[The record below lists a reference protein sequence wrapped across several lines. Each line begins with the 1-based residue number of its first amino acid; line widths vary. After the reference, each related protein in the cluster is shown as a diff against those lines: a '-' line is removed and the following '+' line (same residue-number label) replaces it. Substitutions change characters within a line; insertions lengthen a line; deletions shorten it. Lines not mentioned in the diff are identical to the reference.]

1 MVSSVRAVE
10 AMRWSRE
17 NGATTDCSASIVCS
31 ALCAWASSLPC
42 SQGLDQ
48 CDLRGEQVEPPR
60 MVVGDWLVA
69 IEAERHRNC
78 QIPPD
83 LVVKSQ
89 VIDIVEAIG
98 GPISGETSSKGR
110 VATGTQGRS
119 WSQPPRLRGLPL
131 NPMEGGKF
139 AGRY

>member
-1 MVSSVRAVE
+1 
-10 AMRWSRE
+10 
-17 NGATTDCSASIVCS
+17 
-31 ALCAWASSLPC
+31 
-42 SQGLDQ
+42 
-48 CDLRGEQVEPPR
+48 
-60 MVVGDWLVA
+60 MVVGGWLVA

-110 VATGTQGRS
+110 VATGTQGGS

>member
-1 MVSSVRAVE
+1 
-10 AMRWSRE
+10 
-17 NGATTDCSASIVCS
+17 
-31 ALCAWASSLPC
+31 
-42 SQGLDQ
+42 
-48 CDLRGEQVEPPR
+48 

-110 VATGTQGRS
+110 VATGTQGGKLVSTSKAQGSTTQSDGR
-119 WSQPPRLRGLPL
+119 WKIRRPL
-131 NPMEGGKF
+131 LNQYSLF
-139 AGRY
+139 